1 MAEPAKSGRG
11 SGPLLI
17 GLTGS
22 IGMGKTTTAEMF
34 RELGVP
40 VYSADEAVHRLY
52 RERAVPL
59 ITEAFPGTVREG
71 AVDREALSRQVLGN
85 PQALARLEAIV
96 HPLVREEEAAFIEKA
111 WLSGASLAVLDIPL
125 LFETGGEARVDHVV
139 VVSAAPD
146 VQRQRVLARPGMS
159 ERKLDE
165 ILSRQMP
172 DAEKRRRA
180 DFVVDTGQGLEAAR
194 AEIRRIVSRLTQNP
208 GS

>member
-1 MAEPAKSGRG
+1 M
-11 SGPLLI
+11 LI

-34 RELGVP
+34 GELGVP

-52 RERAVPL
+52 RGRAVPL
-59 ITEAFPGTVREG
+59 IAEAFPGALREG
-71 AVDREALSRQVLGN
+71 VVDREALSRQVLGN
-85 PQALARLEAIV
+85 PQALALLESIV
-96 HPLVREEEAAFIEKA
+96 HPLVREEEAAFIEEA
-111 WLSGASLAVLDIPL
+111 RLSGAKIAVLDIPL

-146 VQRQRVLARPGMS
+146 IQRRRVLARPGMT
-159 ERKLDE
+159 ERKFED

-172 DAEKRRRA
+172 DEEKRRRA
-180 DFVVDTGQGLEAAR
+180 DSVVDTGQGMEAAR
-194 AEIRRIVSRLTQNP
+194 AQVRTIVTRLTQNP